1 MKHLL
6 LIISFFFTSCQFSK
20 DLYIEWQP
28 EIESA
33 EKTNLNG
40 QYWNKGEDLWGE
52 LWSDIY
58 EMKTFK
64 RNRELFKGMDST
76 YVSLEVV
83 DKQILISKLMKG
95 DSIIDQIELNGKIVD
110 NYFSVNQLKSR
121 VMIPILYWRN
131 FNQKLLLG
139 VNSNDSLN
147 SVSLSDNTILYM
159 LILGGSGGGIKRS
172 KYARKSN

>member
-1 MKHLL
+1 
-6 LIISFFFTSCQFSK
+6 
-20 DLYIEWQP
+20 
-28 EIESA
+28 
-33 EKTNLNG
+33 
-40 QYWNKGEDLWGE
+40 
-52 LWSDIY
+52 
-58 EMKTFK
+58 MKTFK

-110 NYFSVNQLKSR
+110 NYFSVNQLRSR

-131 FNQKLLLG
+131 LNQKLLLG

-147 SVSLSDNTILYM
+147 SVSLSENTILYM
-159 LILGGSGGGIKRS
+159 LILGGNGGGTNRS